1 MQRALT
7 FPQVRLVPVHN
18 NISSRSE
25 PTLKTRLTRDID
37 MDIPIL
43 AANMESVIGPELA
56 IELQGAGSIP
66 IYHRF
71 ADMKTIRKWVALH
84 NGPCFISSGV
94 SSNSMADAHDIIK
107 DTGADGVCIDVA
119 HGHYDRVY
127 RAIEFF
133 KKNTS
138 AQVIAGNVCTADGY
152 RDLVNAGADCVK
164 VGIGPGAACTTR
176 NVTGFGVPQMQACLD
191 VGDAA
196 KKLRIPFIADGGINS
211 SGEIVLALA
220 AGASSVM
227 LGKMFAQC
235 SESAGVKQTRGGKT
249 HGLGPDAVYLGG
261 SLHTLYRGQA
271 SEHFQREG
279 FTPEGEEQWL
289 PVTGSA
295 KDLIQLLC
303 GGIQSGF
310 TYGGSRDIYELQRKA
325 EFIEVGTGA

>member
-25 PTLKTRLTRDID
+25 PTLKTRLTKDID

-43 AANMESVIGPELA
+43 AANMESVIGLELGRA
-56 IELQGAGSIP
+56 LEAAGSVP

-71 ADMKTIRKWVALH
+71 TDKKTIMKWVNDH
-84 NGPCFISSGV
+84 HGPCFISSGV
-94 SSNSMADAHDIIK
+94 GHQSKEDAREII
-107 DTGADGVCIDVA
+107 DHTGADGVCIDVA

-127 RAIEFF
+127 KAIEFF
-133 KKNTS
+133 KDTTS

-196 KKLRIPFIADGGINS
+196 KKLRIPFIADGGIQS

-235 SESAGVKQTRGGKT
+235 FESAARKRDGDKYVGKHPPTLMKTGKT
-249 HGLGPDAVYLGG
+249 YA
-261 SLHTLYRGQA
+261 LYRGQA
-271 SEHFQREG
+271 SESFQREG

-289 PVTGSA
+289 DVTGSA

-303 GGIQSGF
+303 GGIKSGF